1 MDSLDGVLAGFDTY
15 LRLSE
20 DKADRRFPD
29 HAYTIGIQL
38 DVESEAGFE
47 VLSFLFSKGEVRL
60 MRRQCDKDK
69 DGCRGFRARV
79 ARMCSRK

>member
-20 DKADRRFPD
+20 DKADRRFAD
-29 HAYTIGIQL
+29 HASTIGIQL
-38 DVESEAGFE
+38 DVESEAGVE

-60 MRRQCDKDK
+60 MRRQCDKD
-69 DGCRGFRARV
+69 GCRRFRARV
-79 ARMCSRK
+79 ACMCSRK